1 MNKNYYIIAGEAS
14 GDLHGAMLIERLK
27 AQDKDAQ
34 IRFWGGDAMA
44 RAAGHNPVR
53 HYADTAV
60 MGFTEVIAK
69 AGRIVG
75 NLNFCKKDIAKAN
88 PDEVILID
96 YPGFNLKIA
105 RFAKRKGYK
114 VTYYIPPK
122 VWARGEHRIEQLKK
136 YVDKVYI
143 IFPFEK
149 EYFKSHGIDAEY
161 VRNPLIDK
169 INSTPQETVG
179 KGGKTIALFAGS
191 RKAELKFLM
200 PRLVQME
207 KLIRADERYK
217 DYELIIAGAPSLKK
231 SDYEK
236 YLPRDNKIEIV
247 FGKPYSL
254 LRQSDAAIVC
264 SGTASLEAAFCRTPQ
279 VVCYGFSKL
288 TFALAKHLVKVKY
301 ISLANLTLDKLIFK
315 ELIQDAASPEAMK
328 SELDR
333 LVFDENV
340 RETMQKDYDLMLKRF

>member
-1 MNKNYYIIAGEAS
+1 
-14 GDLHGAMLIERLK
+14 MLIERLK
-27 AQDKDAQ
+27 ARDKDAQ
-34 IRFWGGDAMA
+34 IRFWGGDAMSK
-44 RAAGHNPVR
+44 AAGHEPVR

-75 NLNFCKKDIAKAN
+75 NFRLCKKDIVDYQ
-88 PDEVILID
+88 PDELILID
-96 YPGFNLKIA
+96 YPGFNLRMA
-105 RFAKRKGYK
+105 GYAKRRGFK
-114 VTYYIPPK
+114 VSYYIPPK
-122 VWARGEHRIEQLKK
+122 VWARGEGRIKQLKK
-136 YVDKVYI
+136 FIDKVYI

-149 EYFKSHGIDAEY
+149 EYFKSRGIDAEY

-200 PRLVQME
+200 PRLSELE
-207 KLIRADERYK
+207 KLVRADAKYK
-217 DYELIIAGAPSLKK
+217 NHELTIAGAPSLKP
-231 SDYEK
+231 SDYER
-236 YLPRDNKIEIV
+236 YLPKDSQISIV
-247 FGKPYSL
+247 FGHPYSL

-279 VVCYGFSKL
+279 VVCYGFSRI
-288 TFALAKHLVKVKY
+288 TYMLARHLVKVKY
-301 ISLANLTLDKLIFK
+301 ISLANLTMNKLIFN
-315 ELIQDAASPEAMK
+315 ELIQDAASPANLK
-328 SELDR
+328 AELDH

-340 RETMQKDYDLMLKRF
+340 RRQMAEDYDALLKMF